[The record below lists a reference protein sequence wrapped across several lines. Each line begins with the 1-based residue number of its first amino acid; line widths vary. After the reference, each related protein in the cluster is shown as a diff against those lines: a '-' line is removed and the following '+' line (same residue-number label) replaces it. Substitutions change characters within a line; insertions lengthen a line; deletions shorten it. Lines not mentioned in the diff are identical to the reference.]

1 MIRFALLLC
10 YLTAVL
16 CGPRPCCCAAAPPE
30 KPTAP
35 ATKPACPKCAS
46 EKKPEPKSNP
56 PVKKHN
62 CPCPKAELKPPTA
75 PHIPDDTRQSW
86 PADGAVVVSAPAVH
100 ADAVPVVNPGPP
112 PDPSP
117 HLPLLCHRLRC

>member
-1 MIRFALLLC
+1 MRFALLLC

-16 CGPRPCCCAAAPPE
+16 CGPRPCCCATPPE

-35 ATKPACPKCAS
+35 AKKPACPLCAS
-46 EKKPEPKSNP
+46 EQKPEPKP
-56 PVKKHN
+56 HTPAKKHN
-62 CPCPKAELKPPTA
+62 CPCPKAEVKAPTT
-75 PHIPDDTRQSW
+75 PHNPDNTRQLW
-86 PADGAVVVSAPAVH
+86 PADGAVVVTSSAVH
-100 ADAVPVVNPGPP
+100 SHTVRVVYPGPP